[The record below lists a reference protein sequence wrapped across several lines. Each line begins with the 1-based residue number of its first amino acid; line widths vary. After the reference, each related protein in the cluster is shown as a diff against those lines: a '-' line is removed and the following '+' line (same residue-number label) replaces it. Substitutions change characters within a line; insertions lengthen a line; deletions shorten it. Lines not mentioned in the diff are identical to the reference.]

1 MTRGTTPT
9 IRITVKD
16 IESLD
21 GNDVYVTIKQGCVN
35 LTIEGDDLTIDENTI
50 EFTLTQEQTLMFRQ
64 GPAKIQVRG
73 KHGDTAWASQV
84 VTANNIN
91 PILRDGVS

>member
-21 GNDVYVTIKQGCVN
+21 NTDVYVTIKQGCVN
-35 LTIEGDDLTIDENTI
+35 LTIEGDALTIDENVI

-73 KHGDTAWASQV
+73 RHGETAWASQV
-84 VTANNIN
+84 VTANSIN
-91 PILRDGVS
+91 PILRDGVI

>member
-91 PILRDGVS
+91 PILRDGVI

>member
-9 IRITVKD
+9 IRITVKGV
-16 IESLD
+16 ESLE
-21 GNDVYVTIKQGCVN
+21 GNDLYVTIKQGCVN
-35 LTIEGDDLTIDENTI
+35 LTIEGDALTINENTI

-73 KHGDTAWASQV
+73 RHGETAWASQV
-84 VTANNIN
+84 VTADSIN
-91 PILRDGVS
+91 PILRDGVI